1 MIELQ
6 DPKTI
11 AYKVIKDGK
20 EKVYD
25 IPEDTVQNF
34 LKDNPDAK
42 LFEQSEVKEN
52 GVVETDASAAPEVV
66 QASNTDSALDLG
78 SSEFTRDKI
87 DLDLKPTTLL
97 EEDPLG
103 KKLVPDFENAI
114 QFSEAENL
122 LFEREEDSVDEN
134 GKIIKGDYV
143 IPVDFTPYDKEVKGF
158 RGEKPIISK
167 QGNILNSYTKT
178 ITVVPFQKELD
189 EANDMLQNPSKFG
202 LTWEPVANPNTED
215 VQSLASWVIKT
226 DEKKALLKKKT
237 QNYLQTLTNKEREAL
252 APYEANKY
260 IKNKAEFNRLQQE
273 GQVLLDKY
281 TDSANLFN
289 LKNISEKIN
298 DPDYEFNTEGLGD
311 IELVEVLAKRIE
323 DMGDPNMLFTQ
334 SSVDL
339 YNNLI
344 NTYNAETKKVKTVK
358 LENGKILPKAT
369 YDLLLSLQAENK
381 NVFNTL
387 SSIESEK
394 EGLPTDIKTSE
405 QLLDYLKL
413 NYSEIEKLGTKLR
426 DVLLP
431 LVPNLAVGALG
442 LAQDAT
448 LSLVELVEMTGVIPK
463 GSAEAVSRM
472 NTPGLSM
479 QGLECIHQ

>member
-122 LFEREEDSVDEN
+122 LFEREEDSIDEN

-226 DEKKALLKKKT
+226 DEKKAL
-237 QNYLQTLTNKEREAL
+237 
-252 APYEANKY
+252 
-260 IKNKAEFNRLQQE
+260 
-273 GQVLLDKY
+273 
-281 TDSANLFN
+281 
-289 LKNISEKIN
+289 
-298 DPDYEFNTEGLGD
+298 
-311 IELVEVLAKRIE
+311 
-323 DMGDPNMLFTQ
+323 
-334 SSVDL
+334 
-339 YNNLI
+339 
-344 NTYNAETKKVKTVK
+344 
-358 LENGKILPKAT
+358 
-369 YDLLLSLQAENK
+369 
-381 NVFNTL
+381 
-387 SSIESEK
+387 
-394 EGLPTDIKTSE
+394 
-405 QLLDYLKL
+405 
-413 NYSEIEKLGTKLR
+413 
-426 DVLLP
+426 
-431 LVPNLAVGALG
+431 
-442 LAQDAT
+442 
-448 LSLVELVEMTGVIPK
+448 
-463 GSAEAVSRM
+463 
-472 NTPGLSM
+472 
-479 QGLECIHQ
+479 